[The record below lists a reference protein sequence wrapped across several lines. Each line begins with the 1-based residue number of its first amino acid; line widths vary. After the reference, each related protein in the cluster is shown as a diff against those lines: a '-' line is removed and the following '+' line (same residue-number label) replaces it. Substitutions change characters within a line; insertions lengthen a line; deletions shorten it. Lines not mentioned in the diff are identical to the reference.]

1 MIRHGFR
8 RLVVA
13 PVAIFVLATDARAD
27 DPCRP
32 VTPACVTG
40 ADDRLQQ
47 AARAFTATESGGLLR
62 GMGLASFTGLLG
74 KKKGKAAEARLDDKI
89 VSQLVSTP
97 VGPTNLVSPTA
108 SLRGEPRGADA
119 PAPGII
125 DVVQEA
131 GRGKVKLHR
140 QKIGA
145 TKGVF
150 ALGAYQAIRLS
161 RLAARALPE
170 RVRVPDQLRE
180 EPTAELIAKALNRPP
195 KQGQSTYPKP

>member
-74 KKKGKAAEARLDDKI
+74 KKSRKA
-89 VSQLVSTP
+89 S
-97 VGPTNLVSPTA
+97 
-108 SLRGEPRGADA
+108 
-119 PAPGII
+119 
-125 DVVQEA
+125 
-131 GRGKVKLHR
+131 GRGLR
-140 QKIGA
+140 SA
-145 TKGVF
+145 TCH
-150 ALGAYQAIRLS
+150 S
-161 RLAARALPE
+161 ARAPS
-170 RVRVPDQLRE
+170 R
-180 EPTAELIAKALNRPP
+180 
-195 KQGQSTYPKP
+195 G

>member
-47 AARAFTATESGGLLR
+47 VARAFTATESGGLLR

-74 KKKGKAAEARLDDKI
+74 KKKGKAAEARLDDEI

-140 QKIGA
+140 QKIGVA
-145 TKGVF
+145 MKTGC
-150 ALGAYQAIRLS
+150 
-161 RLAARALPE
+161 
-170 RVRVPDQLRE
+170 
-180 EPTAELIAKALNRPP
+180 PP
-195 KQGQSTYPKP
+195 PR